1 MFKLH
6 DIIPAAPQTISES
19 KEHPAAGK
27 AEVVYIH
34 PEGRYYVLKF
44 TYPGGSFCESRFFS
58 ESEKE
63 IGARQGLFKYRTN
76 CNVTPMR
83 TTVVPK
89 GFAIPKVE
97 NNSHDISIFDDDL
110 DAAMF

>member
-6 DIIPAAPQTISES
+6 DIIPAAPQSICES
-19 KEHPAAGK
+19 KLHPSAGK

-34 PEGRYYVLKF
+34 PEGRFYTLKF
-44 TYPGGSFCESRFFS
+44 EYMNGSFCESRFFS

-63 IGARQGLFKYRTN
+63 IGARQGLFKRAHT

-83 TTVVPK
+83 PPVCPK
-89 GFAIPKVE
+89 GFVTPKVE
-97 NNSHDISIFDDDL
+97 NTAFFDDDF